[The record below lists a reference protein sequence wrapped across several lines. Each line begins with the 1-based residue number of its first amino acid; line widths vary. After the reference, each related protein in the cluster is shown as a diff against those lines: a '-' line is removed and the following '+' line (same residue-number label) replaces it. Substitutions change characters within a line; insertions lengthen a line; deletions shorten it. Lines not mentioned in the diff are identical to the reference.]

1 MNENK
6 KKIMKEFLELILKK
20 NLLTKFLND
29 IFEYNS
35 FKDYNYIYRL
45 CSDEKSIVIDIYDNI
60 SVNRFNRYI
69 YSFMCNNDYDYMVEV
84 HNNVYV
90 HYYNVFRLGGKLD
103 KRMMFGYL
111 FTLSYDKM
119 VEYAREFMDT
129 EYLECLEMVLKK
141 ASLL

>member
-45 CSDEKSIVIDIYDNI
+45 GSDEESIVIDIYDNVSI
-60 SVNRFNRYI
+60 NRFNRYI
-69 YSFMCNNDYDYMVEV
+69 YSFMSNNDYDYVVEI

>member
-45 CSDEKSIVIDIYDNI
+45 GNDEESIVIDIYDNVSI
-60 SVNRFNRYI
+60 NRFNRYI
-69 YSFMCNNDYDYMVEV
+69 YSFMSNNDYDYVVEV

>member
-1 MNENK
+1 
-6 KKIMKEFLELILKK
+6 
-20 NLLTKFLND
+20 
-29 IFEYNS
+29 
-35 FKDYNYIYRL
+35 
-45 CSDEKSIVIDIYDNI
+45 
-60 SVNRFNRYI
+60 
-69 YSFMCNNDYDYMVEV
+69 MCNYDYDYMVEV

>member
-29 IFEYNS
+29 IFEYNK

-45 CSDEKSIVIDIYDNI
+45 CSDEESIVIDIYDNI

>member
-45 CSDEKSIVIDIYDNI
+45 GSDEESIVIDIYDNVSI
-60 SVNRFNRYI
+60 NRFNRYI
-69 YSFMCNNDYDYMVEV
+69 YSFMCNNDYDYVVEV

-129 EYLECLEMVLKK
+129 EYLECLEIVLKK

>member
-1 MNENK
+1 
-6 KKIMKEFLELILKK
+6 
-20 NLLTKFLND
+20 
-29 IFEYNS
+29 
-35 FKDYNYIYRL
+35 
-45 CSDEKSIVIDIYDNI
+45 
-60 SVNRFNRYI
+60 
-69 YSFMCNNDYDYMVEV
+69 MCNNDYDYMVEV
-84 HNNVYV
+84 HNNVYG